1 MNKLSSINCE
11 IVFLILTA
19 LLEVIFYGDKM
30 LYDKSNQWILTVIIN
45 YIKNTQRFEQ
55 ALFWI
60 SEGNSSYQLTTSLFL
75 DDSLTVYE
83 ETVRRITMY
92 IIIIEKNI
100 LKNLNRSI
108 FVQLNISSLG
118 NELDSLVTIVN
129 KNNDTLLILETG
141 IDYNVLTAQFY
152 IEGISS
158 T

>member
-100 LKNLNRSI
+100 LKTWIDQSLFNSI
-108 FVQLNISSLG
+108 
-118 NELDSLVTIVN
+118 LVH
-129 KNNDTLLILETG
+129 LEM
-141 IDYNVLTAQFY
+141 N
-152 IEGISS
+152 S
-158 T
+158 TH